1 MGQAAGEKDDE
12 EQETDAECGVDMLML
27 SMQSMAISD
36 HGISEEHAARPQE
49 SDLVQKA
56 LTIEQVPVELILY
69 HMKTC
74 IKTCACLMH

>member
-12 EQETDAECGVDMLML
+12 EQETDAECGVDTLML

-49 SDLVQKA
+49 SDSVQKA

-74 IKTCACLMH
+74 IKTCVCLMH

>member
-12 EQETDAECGVDMLML
+12 EQETDAECGVDTLML

-74 IKTCACLMH
+74 IKTCVCLMH